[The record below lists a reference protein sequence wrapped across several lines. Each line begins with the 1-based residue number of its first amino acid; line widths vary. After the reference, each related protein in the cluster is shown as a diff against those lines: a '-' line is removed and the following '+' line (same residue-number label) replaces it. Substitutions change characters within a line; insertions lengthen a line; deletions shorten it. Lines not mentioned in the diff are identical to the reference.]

1 MEDCPPKR
9 EQGKYKNKIKYLLSI
24 HQENYSATPYL
35 HGLHQEPYQERF
47 FFVFSI
53 RYFTISVCDS
63 MSNAIFQCRPPL
75 RCDGIMYDTCAIRQD
90 AARLVLYLTQCH
102 IFIPCHNESFIFCK
116 YTSFPRTA
124 QGTKRKTP
132 GREASRLAAGRK
144 IVLWSNAFERSRLMQ
159 GGRRPESCMKKLL
172 NLLDNLYRL
181 AVAELNDVNTVL
193 Q

>member
-1 MEDCPPKR
+1 MQLIWRIVHQRGNKENIKIRLNIFYQFIKR
-9 EQGKYKNKIKYLLSI
+9 IIVQHLTFTDFIKSLIKSV
-24 HQENYSATPYL
+24 
-35 HGLHQEPYQERF
+35 F
-47 FFVFSI
+47 FAFSI
-53 RYFTISVCDS
+53 RYFTISFCDS

-144 IVLWSNAFERSRLMQ
+144 IVLWSNAFERSRLYWAAGDQ
-159 GGRRPESCMKKLL
+159 K
-172 NLLDNLYRL
+172 
-181 AVAELNDVNTVL
+181 AV
-193 Q
+193 